1 MADRGPL
8 LRLHDIVEFADRVAV
23 YIAALDYKQFVANL
37 LTKDAVERNV
47 EKISEASRYIPDG
60 MKADYML
67 IPWRQIADI
76 GNFLR
81 HGYDRIDD
89 ETMWN
94 IARLELPALKVVA
107 EEMIRR
113 LETEDQNG

>member
-1 MADRGPL
+1 MSERTPL
-8 LRLHDIVEFADRVAV
+8 LRLHDLVEFAERVAG
-23 YIAALDYKQFVANL
+23 YIAPLDYREFRASAMAR
-37 LTKDAVERNV
+37 DAVERNI

-60 MKADYML
+60 LKADYMH

-81 HGYDRIDD
+81 HGYDRVDD

-107 EEMIRR
+107 EEMVRR
-113 LETEDQNG
+113 LETEDKNG

>member
-8 LRLHDIVEFADRVAV
+8 LRLHDIVEFADRVAT
-23 YIAALDYKQFVANL
+23 YIAGLDYRQFVAQS
-37 LTKDAVERNV
+37 LTRDAVERNI
-47 EKISEASRYIPDG
+47 EKISEASRHIPER
-60 MKADYML
+60 MKSDYMHV
-67 IPWRQIADI
+67 PWRQIADI

-94 IARLELPALKVVA
+94 IARLELPALKIVA
-107 EEMIRR
+107 EEMIRA
-113 LETEDQNG
+113 LETEDGNG

>member
-1 MADRGPL
+1 MDDRGPL
-8 LRLHDIVEFADRVAV
+8 LRLHDIVEFADRVAS
-23 YIAALDYKQFVANL
+23 YIGPLDYRQFVVNAMAR
-37 LTKDAVERNV
+37 DAVERNI
-47 EKISEASRYIPDG
+47 EKISEASRHIPDSL
-60 MKADYML
+60 KADYMHV
-67 IPWRQIADI
+67 PWRQVADI

-107 EEMIRR
+107 EDMIRR
-113 LETEDQNG
+113 LEMEEKNG